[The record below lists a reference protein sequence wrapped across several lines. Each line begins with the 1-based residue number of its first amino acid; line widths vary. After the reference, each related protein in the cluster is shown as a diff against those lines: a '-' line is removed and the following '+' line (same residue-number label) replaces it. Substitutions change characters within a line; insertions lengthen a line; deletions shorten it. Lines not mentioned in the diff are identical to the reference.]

1 MEKNADNI
9 IMWCEDNNNRMMYNI
24 NILANEL
31 DKYYARLKDNNK
43 VIIFS
48 ALTSLCLVG
57 CVYILNK
64 RLTKLESEVKK
75 NGK

>member
-9 IMWCEDNNNRMMYNI
+9 IMWCEDNNNRIMYNL
-24 NILANEL
+24 NVVANKL
-31 DKYYARLKDNNK
+31 DKHDARLKDASTG
-43 VIIFS
+43 IIFS

-57 CVYILNK
+57 CIYILNK